1 MTCLYCG
8 KKLGFF
14 SRYKDTPFCSE
25 EHLRAHQD
33 EMERAL
39 MERLGSK
46 ISAQSGQRE
55 LAREE
60 SLPPESKRDS
70 KQESKRD
77 SSQEPK
83 TGKGKN
89 REPLPVEEGPAHFAA
104 PLDIPQPSARLANAS
119 TRRGEVRN
127 FPSTDAA
134 AHELA
139 PIPAA
144 ERPIDK
150 RSLLQDREAQAQA
163 QAQAAER
170 AAAERQTKKRD
181 DEPREGD
188 ICEDFFES
196 EHQSIAALD
205 ATKPWFAPS
214 TFAIIVQAD
223 FCTPSL
229 PEVQLSLQ
237 PALVEDEFT
246 LEMDASAPEAS
257 NVAPPV
263 PASEADFLG
272 AAAALPRAS
281 GGIPTGMPTVASLAG
296 EPAQEVWEAFPAEE
310 SLFELD
316 FATPPAIA
324 APSAPAP
331 ANKRPGALP
340 LLGARPEVPMRPR
353 HRYPY
358 PGSDLQTNWRD
369 PSGELAVHSFTAAEE
384 WGGVEPAPYRNALED
399 RIAAEKAE
407 IQPQLEVQLSLSA
420 LCAQVIREENATPFE
435 RDPQTQPVLLLP
447 PNAGLYAD
455 SALGDWA
462 ASPSLPV
469 AATPWQPSFRFPKS
483 TPARSMP
490 AVNFPSLF
498 QLNPAMPP
506 RPEGVLHG

>member
-60 SLPPESKRDS
+60 APPQELKAPKRKPRETS
-70 KQESKRD
+70 PQEEQPS
-77 SSQEPK
+77 
-83 TGKGKN
+83 
-89 REPLPVEEGPAHFAA
+89 HFAA
-104 PLDIPQPSARLANAS
+104 PLDIPQPSARLSNAS

-127 FPSTDAA
+127 FPSTDASA
-134 AHELA
+134 QELA

-150 RSLLQDREAQAQA
+150 RSLLQDRETQAQA

-170 AAAERQTKKRD
+170 AAADRQTKKRD

-196 EHQSIAALD
+196 EHQAIAGLD
-205 ATKPWFAPS
+205 ITKPWLAPS

-229 PEVQLSLQ
+229 PDVQLSLQ
-237 PALVEDEFT
+237 PAPVEDEFS
-246 LEMDASAPEAS
+246 LEMDASAPEALD
-257 NVAPPV
+257 VAPPA
-263 PASEADFLG
+263 PASEAGFLG
-272 AAAALPRAS
+272 AATELPRAS
-281 GGIPTGMPTVASLAG
+281 GGIPTGMPTIASLAG
-296 EPAQEVWEAFPAEE
+296 EPAQDIWEAFPAEE

-316 FATPPAIA
+316 FASAPTMAP
-324 APSAPAP
+324 PSAPEP
-331 ANKRPGALP
+331 ANKRPAALA
-340 LLGARPEVPMRPR
+340 LLGARQEVPMRPR

-358 PGSDLQTNWRD
+358 PGSDLQTNWTDRT
-369 PSGELAVHSFTAAEE
+369 SESSVRSFTAAEE

-399 RIAAEKAE
+399 RISAEKAD
-407 IQPQLEVQLSLSA
+407 IQPQLEVSLSLSA
-420 LCAQVIREENATPFE
+420 LCAQVIREENETPFE

-447 PNAGLYAD
+447 ANAGLYAD
-455 SALGDWA
+455 TVLGDWA
-462 ASPSLPV
+462 TSPSLPA
-469 AATPWQPSFRFPKS
+469 AATPWQPNFRFPKS
-483 TPARSMP
+483 TPARPMS

-498 QLNPAMPP
+498 QLSPAMPP